1 MNTSTSLSSH
11 LLIFHQCLPS
21 AKANWKPESKGA
33 WHRERERQRI
43 DLGRQMGNDQQT
55 IHEEH
60 PTLDSLSIQG
70 KKKTALI
77 SSHKIVKYCG
87 LMDFG
92 SMHVMRVK

>member
-1 MNTSTSLSSH
+1 
-11 LLIFHQCLPS
+11 
-21 AKANWKPESKGA
+21 
-33 WHRERERQRI
+33 
-43 DLGRQMGNDQQT
+43 MGNDQQT